1 MLSLKYFRS
10 QLNQCEQKFWRV
22 SFYGFFLTNSGNQM
36 TKRDA
41 DKQVEIVKH
50 TEKKERER
58 KRERDRER
66 EK

>member
-1 MLSLKYFRS
+1 
-10 QLNQCEQKFWRV
+10 
-22 SFYGFFLTNSGNQM
+22 M

-58 KRERDRER
+58 ERER
-66 EK
+66 ERETEKERNDYDPCA

>member
-1 MLSLKYFRS
+1 M
-10 QLNQCEQKFWRV
+10 V
-22 SFYGFFLTNSGNQM
+22 FLTNSGNQM

>member
-1 MLSLKYFRS
+1 M
-10 QLNQCEQKFWRV
+10 V
-22 SFYGFFLTNSGNQM
+22 FLTNSGNQM

-50 TEKKERER
+50 TEKKKRERER
-58 KRERDRER
+58 ERER